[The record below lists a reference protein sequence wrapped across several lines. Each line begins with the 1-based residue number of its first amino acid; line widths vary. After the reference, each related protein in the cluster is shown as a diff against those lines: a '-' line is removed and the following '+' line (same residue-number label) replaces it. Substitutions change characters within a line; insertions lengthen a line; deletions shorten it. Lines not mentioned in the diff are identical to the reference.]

1 MKSKTVIAFLLG
13 IGLVVLAGSAAI
25 LSQSDKSN
33 WPELSSVTELKE
45 RFKQDKDAVRIVLL
59 LSPT

>member
-1 MKSKTVIAFLLG
+1 MKSKTVIAVLLG
-13 IGLVVLAGSAAI
+13 IGLVVLAGGAAI
-25 LSQSDKSN
+25 FSQSDKSN

-45 RFKQDKDAVRIVLL
+45 RFNQDKDAVRIVLL